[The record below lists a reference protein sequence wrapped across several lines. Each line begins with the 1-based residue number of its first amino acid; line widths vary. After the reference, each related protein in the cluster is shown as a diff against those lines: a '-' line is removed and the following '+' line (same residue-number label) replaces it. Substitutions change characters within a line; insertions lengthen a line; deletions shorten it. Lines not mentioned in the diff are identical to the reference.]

1 MLAVFA
7 FQNPANKA
15 RLVDAT
21 PIAANNLMFCC
32 LALGS
37 MAFTTLGITSS
48 YRRNGMDIPASET
61 IAFFGMVV
69 AVIGVILG
77 IVSGAI

>member
-1 MLAVFA
+1 MGC
-7 FQNPANKA
+7 
-15 RLVDAT
+15 DASGVRFPEPGKQST
-21 PIAANNLMFCC
+21 FGRCHPDRGEQPDVLLPCSGQHGVHN
-32 LALGS
+32 
-37 MAFTTLGITSS
+37 
-48 YRRNGMDIPASET
+48 PASET